1 MAYRPIAG
9 YRPGAFRVEYLQNN
23 RDMEIWFAPIAG
35 TRVVAVIRISVPTTF
50 GTAAL
55 AATRFETANQ
65 RP

>member
-1 MAYRPIAG
+1 
-9 YRPGAFRVEYLQNN
+9 
-23 RDMEIWFAPIAG
+23 MEIWFAPIAG